1 MKILFPTRPLTEK
14 PVHRLV
20 ELAEF
25 YQLQGYQY
33 WCQSRAATLFGAG
46 GDSDSDSSDDN
57 SNLTLAEAVR
67 MYPESA
73 HQALASTLG
82 LVYHKIRKGVEADSR
97 LPPRPPK
104 RQQEEESNAS
114 STKQK
119 PVKIARRPN
128 NDVSPTTLHKL
139 TTGPMLESKSMISDK
154 SDKLEWDHRMGTD
167 DATHTLRDISAE
179 EVGTLLRAL
188 EQGRLKLK
196 PSRSER
202 MKISPAENQTSFR
215 QGALAEGNQ
224 NEEERAATV
233 PTEVAS
239 PSSSRGTEQ
248 DELPDTASLP
258 NE

>member
-1 MKILFPTRPLTEK
+1 M
-14 PVHRLV
+14 

-25 YQLQGYQY
+25 YRLEGYQY
-33 WCQSRAATLFGAG
+33 WCQSRADTLFGAG
-46 GDSDSDSSDDN
+46 GDSDSDSSEDN
-57 SNLTLAEAVR
+57 SNLTLADAVR

-73 HQALASTLG
+73 HQALAGTLG
-82 LVYHKIRKGVEADSR
+82 LVYHKIQKGVEADSR

-104 RQQEEESNAS
+104 RQQGEESITS

-128 NDVSPTTLHKL
+128 NPVSPTTLHKL
-139 TTGPMLESKSMISDK
+139 TTGPILESRSMVSDK

-167 DATHTLRDISAE
+167 ETTHTLRDITAE

-202 MKISPAENQTSFR
+202 MKMSSAEDKIGSR
-215 QGALAEGNQ
+215 QAELAEGNQ
-224 NEEERAATV
+224 DDEERAATV

-239 PSSSRGTEQ
+239 PSSSRGTER
-248 DELPDTASLP
+248 DELPDTASVP

>member
-1 MKILFPTRPLTEK
+1 M
-14 PVHRLV
+14 

-25 YQLQGYQY
+25 YRLQGYQY
-33 WCQSRAATLFGAG
+33 WCQNRAATLFGAG
-46 GDSDSDSSDDN
+46 GDSDSDSSEDN
-57 SNLTLAEAVR
+57 SNLTLADAVR
-67 MYPESA
+67 LYPESA

-114 STKQK
+114 STRQK

-128 NDVSPTTLHKL
+128 NPVSPTTLHKL
-139 TTGPMLESKSMISDK
+139 TTGPMLESRSMVSDK

-167 DATHTLRDISAE
+167 DVTHTLRDISAE

-196 PSRSER
+196 PSPSER
-202 MKISPAENQTSFR
+202 MKMSPVGDKAGPR
-215 QGALAEGNQ
+215 QEALAEGNQ
-224 NEEERAATV
+224 DDEERVGTV

-239 PSSSRGTEQ
+239 PSSRGTEEN
-248 DELPDTASLP
+248 ELPDTASVP